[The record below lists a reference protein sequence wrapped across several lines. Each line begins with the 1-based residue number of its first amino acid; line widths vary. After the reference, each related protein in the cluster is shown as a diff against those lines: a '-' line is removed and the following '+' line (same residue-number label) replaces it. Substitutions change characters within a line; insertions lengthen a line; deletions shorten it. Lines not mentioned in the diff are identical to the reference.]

1 MKPWITPGICNSIK
15 RRDKLLRKYIKAKDD
30 TIKEDL
36 HARYKI
42 LRNQIV
48 SIIRQSKKLYYQKFF
63 TENANDIR
71 KTWKGIKNIINIRE
85 LNKGQPTSMLI
96 GKDLS
101 TDPTKIAEGF
111 NNYFSSIAKNLQE
124 KIYFTGD
131 DYMNYLKEP
140 LNQRFLFES
149 ADTTEIILIINSF
162 DNNKSTGPHSI
173 PTDILKIIKSN
184 ICYPLKEIINL
195 SFATGIYPIKLKIAK
210 VNPIFKN
217 KGDPLQFSNYRP
229 ISLLSNINKIFEKL
243 VYSRLYS
250 FLNLHNCI

>member
-1 MKPWITPGICNSIK
+1 MSIEKGDPNYSFDMFDNKINEVMNKYIPLKKLTKKDFKLQMKPWITPGICNSIK
-15 RRDKLLRKYIKAKDD
+15 RRDKLLRKYIEAKDD

-124 KIYFTGD
+124 KIYFTRD

-149 ADTTEIILIINSF
+149 ADTTEIILIVNSF
-162 DNNKSTGPHSI
+162 ENSKATGPHSI
-173 PTDILKIIKSN
+173 PTDILKIIRSN
-184 ICYPLKEIINL
+184 ICY
-195 SFATGIYPIKLKIAK
+195 
-210 VNPIFKN
+210 
-217 KGDPLQFSNYRP
+217 
-229 ISLLSNINKIFEKL
+229 
-243 VYSRLYS
+243 
-250 FLNLHNCI
+250 